1 MTQPTEPA
9 QADMQSNTPAS
20 GSPNPKPAVA
30 NSPSDTPPGVSP
42 KPKPN
47 VAAKPANAP
56 AASSPKPKPNVAGRP
71 SSAQTGGAPRLAP
84 FETYTRSGV
93 VAGSAKAT
101 PEDRDMR
108 SRPVAKTRMINI
120 FPGGTPKL

>member
-9 QADMQSNTPAS
+9 KTDKQLNTPVG
-20 GSPNPKPAVA
+20 GSPKPKPAVA
-30 NSPSDTPPGVSP
+30 AKPSDTPPGVSP

-47 VAAKPANAP
+47 VAGKPASTP
-56 AASSPKPKPNVAGRP
+56 TASSPKPKPNVAGRASNP
-71 SSAQTGGAPRLAP
+71 QIGGLRLAP
-84 FETYTRSGV
+84 FDTYTRAGV
-93 VAGSAKAT
+93 AASSAKAA
-101 PEDRDMR
+101 PENSDMR

>member
-9 QADMQSNTPAS
+9 KTDKQLNTPVGGSPKPKPALAANPSNTP
-20 GSPNPKPAVA
+20 
-30 NSPSDTPPGVSP
+30 PSATP

-47 VAAKPANAP
+47 VASKPAGPP

-71 SSAQTGGAPRLAP
+71 SNAQIGGQRLTP
-84 FETYTRSGV
+84 FEAYTRSGV
-93 VAGSAKAT
+93 VAGSAKTA
-101 PEDRDMR
+101 PENSDMR
-108 SRPVAKTRMINI
+108 SRPVAKTRMLDI

>member
-9 QADMQSNTPAS
+9 RTDKQTTAPVG
-20 GSPNPKPAVA
+20 GSPKPKPAVA
-30 NSPSDTPPGVSP
+30 AKPSDTPQGASP

-47 VAAKPANAP
+47 VASKPAGAP
-56 AASSPKPKPNVAGRP
+56 AANAPKPKPAVAGT
-71 SSAQTGGAPRLAP
+71 QTGGSPRLAP
-84 FETYTRSGV
+84 FETYIRAGV
-93 VAGSAKAT
+93 AASSAKAA

-108 SRPVAKTRMINI
+108 SRPVAKTRMLNI

>member
-20 GSPNPKPAVA
+20 GSPKPKPAVA
-30 NSPSDTPPGVSP
+30 SSPSDTPPGASP

-47 VAAKPANAP
+47 V
-56 AASSPKPKPNVAGRP
+56 ASSPKPKPNVAGRP
-71 SSAQTGGAPRLAP
+71 SNAQIGGQRLAP
-84 FETYTRSGV
+84 FDTYTRSGV
-93 VAGSAKAT
+93 VAGSAKTT
-101 PEDRDMR
+101 PENRDMR
-108 SRPVAKTRMINI
+108 SRPVAKTRMLNI